1 MTGKIY
7 VTVSILLA
15 AASLLTG
22 CTGGKTS
29 EPETPSA
36 QTQTTAAQTAPPQD
50 AAAEITTAA
59 ETQSAEPEDP
69 PEARVPVPE
78 ADSITEPEQP
88 EQPEQPGESVQP
100 EQPMIT
106 GPWIEFDS

>member
-1 MTGKIY
+1 MASRIY
-7 VTVSILLA
+7 HTVSILLA

-22 CTGGKTS
+22 CTGGKTA

-36 QTQTTAAQTAPPQD
+36 QTQTTAAQTASPQD
-50 AAAEITTAA
+50 AAADTTAA
-59 ETQSAEPEDP
+59 AEQQSAEPDDP
-69 PEARVPVPE
+69 PEERVPVPE
-78 ADSITEPEQP
+78 ADGITEPEQP
-88 EQPEQPGESVQP
+88 EQPGQPGESVQP